1 MFKPENQRINH
12 WRIVVQL
19 SIYPL
24 KNAAEIHGLTVEQL
38 KSFDETDLNVFIKDG
53 VLYTDL
59 GHLGYVL
66 GMVAR
71 HGDH

>member
-1 MFKPENQRINH
+1 M
-12 WRIVVQL
+12 QL

-38 KSFDETDLNVFIKDG
+38 KSFDETDLNVFIEDS

-59 GHLGYVL
+59 
-66 GMVAR
+66 
-71 HGDH
+71 